1 MSVESRKRFGLG
13 GNARLLVIKIQL
25 EIGHLTA
32 ENFEA
37 KNDSKSSKS
46 FKAPQ
51 GAQIE
56 TSMLSKNGAV
66 FC

>member
-1 MSVESRKRFGLG
+1 MSTEPRGRFGLD

-32 ENFEA
+32 ENLEA
-37 KNDSKSSKS
+37 KDDSKSSES
-46 FKAPQ
+46 LKAPQ
-51 GAQIE
+51 GPQIA

>member
-1 MSVESRKRFGLG
+1 MSAEPRGRFGFN

-32 ENFEA
+32 EIYEA
-37 KNDSKSSKS
+37 KDDSKSSKS

>member
-1 MSVESRKRFGLG
+1 M
-13 GNARLLVIKIQL
+13 
-25 EIGHLTA
+25 TA
-32 ENFEA
+32 EIYEA
-37 KNDSKSSKS
+37 NDDSKNSKS

>member
-1 MSVESRKRFGLG
+1 MSAESRGRFGLG

-25 EIGHLTA
+25 EIGHMTA
-32 ENFEA
+32 EVYEA
-37 KNDSKSSKS
+37 NDDSKSTKS

-56 TSMLSKNGAV
+56 TSMLSKNDAV

>member
-1 MSVESRKRFGLG
+1 M
-13 GNARLLVIKIQL
+13 AA
-25 EIGHLTA
+25 EIY
-32 ENFEA
+32 EA
-37 KNDSKSSKS
+37 NDDSKSTKS

-56 TSMLSKNGAV
+56 TSLLSKNGAV

>member
-1 MSVESRKRFGLG
+1 MSTEPRGRFGLDG
-13 GNARLLVIKIQL
+13 SARLLVVKIQL
-25 EIGHLTA
+25 EIGHMTA
-32 ENFEA
+32 EIYEA
-37 KNDSKSSKS
+37 NDDSKSSKS

-51 GAQIE
+51 GAQIK